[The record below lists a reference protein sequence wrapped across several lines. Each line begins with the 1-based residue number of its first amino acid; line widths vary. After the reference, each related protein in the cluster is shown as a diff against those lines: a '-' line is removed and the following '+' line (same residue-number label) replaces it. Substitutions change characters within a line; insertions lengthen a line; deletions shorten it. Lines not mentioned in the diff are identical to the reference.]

1 MHMSYVIY
9 NCIQANIISLICS
22 TEHICMQFLHYI
34 HTYRCIFTWI
44 YVYTLYIGSVIH
56 WTRQIK
62 ELLNAQEAM
71 EQADTSGPLEEIEFW
86 NVRCEDLSGLTT
98 QLDKPGVLRVCKI
111 LEKAK
116 SSYLKQ
122 FNKLA
127 RLIQVCHK

>member
-1 MHMSYVIY
+1 
-9 NCIQANIISLICS
+9 
-22 TEHICMQFLHYI
+22 
-34 HTYRCIFTWI
+34 
-44 YVYTLYIGSVIH
+44 
-56 WTRQIK
+56 
-62 ELLNAQEAM
+62 M

-86 NVRCEDLSGLTT
+86 STRCEDLSGLTT

-127 RLIQVCHK
+127 RLIQVGLCISKSVNMNFTTLYSLCLEGLILMVAFNVGSTILCRRAFFRF